1 MSENAYLCSVM
12 KNVSFFEFPRAKSVV
27 VSGDIHGDFT
37 QLVYKCCVQYEMTDT
52 LIIVA
57 GDCGFG
63 FEAPGYYESIYNRCR
78 DKLSK
83 SNNWIAFIRGNHD
96 NPAYFNSQPI
106 KHQRW
111 MTISDYSII
120 KACGR
125 TILCIGGATSIDRL
139 LRMTAKKYHLPSPDD
154 LLMPNVYWNNELPE
168 FNLERLDEIDR
179 QCAVDTVITHTSP
192 SFCELSS
199 HHFLESWAERD
210 VDLMDDIKY
219 ERQVM
224 DDLYNYLY
232 TKNHPLRY
240 WYYGHFHESWHA
252 EIDDVMFHMLDIME
266 LREMPPK

>member
-1 MSENAYLCSVM
+1 MNTAC
-12 KNVSFFEFPRAKSVV
+12 FTFPKAKGIV

-37 QLVYKCCVQYEMTDT
+37 QLVFKCCVQYEMRDT
-52 LIIVA
+52 LIVVA

-63 FEAPGYYESIYNRCR
+63 FEKPGYYENIYKRCR

-83 SNNWIAFIRGNHD
+83 ANNWVVFIRGNHD
-96 NPAYFNSQPI
+96 NPAYFNRQPI

-111 MTISDYSII
+111 MTLPDYSVI

-125 TILCIGGATSIDRL
+125 TIFCVGGATSIDRL
-139 LRMTAKKYHLPSPDD
+139 YRMTSKYYHLPDPDD

-168 FNLERLDEIDR
+168 FNQERLDEIDC

-199 HHFLESWAERD
+199 HLSLESWAERD
-210 VDLMDDIKY
+210 ADLMDDIRY

-252 EIDDVMFHMLDIME
+252 EIDDVMYHMLDIME
-266 LREMPPK
+266 LSEIPPKEDY